1 MRNAVTD
8 VASVPDSVQSK
19 PSPGLIGRLVG
30 VLLSPRETFAAV
42 AAKPRWLGVM
52 LVTLVMSSA
61 AYYVILSSQ
70 AMQDAIV
77 DQQVT
82 AMEARG
88 TTVSDEQVA
97 NIERFIG
104 YLPVAYAVGIFVIG
118 PLFGAALAGIITGIF
133 STLMGGNGT
142 FKQVFAIMN
151 HAGVIPALSGLFVAG
166 MLSAGA
172 QPVGVRPPG
181 ANLGVFL
188 PMLEETSFLAV
199 MFRSIDLFLLWWMV
213 VLAIGLGVLYKRR
226 TGPIATTFIGLYV
239 VIALLI
245 AVFTSGS

>member
-1 MRNAVTD
+1 VTD
-8 VASVPDSVQSK
+8 VASVADSVQNK
-19 PSPGLIGRLVG
+19 PDPGLASRLIG

-52 LVTLVMSSA
+52 VVTLVMSSA
-61 AYYVILSSQ
+61 AYYLILSSPD
-70 AMQDAIV
+70 MQDAII
-77 DQQVT
+77 DQQVR
-82 AMEARG
+82 AIESNG
-88 TTVSDEQVA
+88 NTVSDDQLA
-97 NIERFIG
+97 NMERFIG
-104 YLPVAYAVGIFVIG
+104 YIPVGYAVGIFILG
-118 PLFGAALAGIITGIF
+118 PLFGAAIAGIFTGIF
-133 STLMGGNGT
+133 TTLMGGNGT
-142 FKQVFAIMN
+142 FKQVFAVMN
-151 HAGVIPALSGLFVAG
+151 HAGFIPAISALFVAG
-166 MLSAGA
+166 MLALGA
-172 QPVGVRPPG
+172 RPVGVRPPG

-199 MFRSIDLFLLWWMV
+199 MLRSIDMFLLWWMV

>member
-1 MRNAVTD
+1 MTE
-8 VASVPDSVQSK
+8 VASVSDNVQNK
-19 PSPGLIGRLVG
+19 PTPGLLARIVG
-30 VLLSPRETFAAV
+30 VLLSPRETFPAV

-52 LVTLVMSSA
+52 LVTMVMSSA

-70 AMQDAIV
+70 DMQDAIV
-77 DQQVT
+77 DQQIT
-82 AMEARG
+82 AMESRG
-88 TTVSDEQVA
+88 NTVSDDQVA

-104 YLPVAYAVGIFVIG
+104 YLPVGYAVGIFVVG
-118 PLFGAALAGIITGIF
+118 PLFGAAIAGIVTGIF

-142 FKQVFAIMN
+142 FKQVFAVMS
-151 HAGVIPALSGLFVAG
+151 HAGMIPAISALFIAG
-166 MLSAGA
+166 MLAAGVK
-172 QPVGVRPPG
+172 PIGVRPPG

-199 MFRSIDLFLLWWMV
+199 MLRSIDMFLLWWMV

>member
-1 MRNAVTD
+1 VTD
-8 VASVPDSVQSK
+8 LASVPDSVQNK
-19 PSPGLIGRLVG
+19 PSPGLLGRLVG
-30 VLLSPRETFAAV
+30 VLLSPRDTFAAI

-52 LVTLVMSSA
+52 LVTLAMSSA

-70 AMQDAIV
+70 SMQDAIV

-82 AMEARG
+82 AIEARG
-88 TTVSDEQVA
+88 NTVSDEQVA

-104 YLPVAYAVGIFVIG
+104 YLPVGYAVGIFVVG
-118 PLFGAALAGIITGIF
+118 PLFGAALAGIVTGIF

-142 FKQVFAIMN
+142 FKQVFAVMN
-151 HAGVIPALSGLFVAG
+151 HAGFIPAISGLFIAG
-166 MLSAGA
+166 MLAAGA
-172 QPVGVRPPG
+172 EPVGTRPPG

-199 MFRSIDLFLLWWMV
+199 MFRTIDLFLVWWMV

-226 TGPIATTFIGLYV
+226 TSPIATTFIGLYV
-239 VIALLI
+239 FVALLI

>member
-1 MRNAVTD
+1 VTD
-8 VASVPDSVQSK
+8 IASVSDSVQNK
-19 PSPGLIGRLVG
+19 PAPGLVGRLVG
-30 VLLSPRETFAAV
+30 VLLSPKETFAAI

-52 LVTLVMSSA
+52 IITMAMSSA

-70 AMQDAIV
+70 DMQDAIV
-77 DQQVT
+77 DQQVR
-82 AMEARG
+82 AMESGGNVA
-88 TTVSDEQVA
+88 SDEQVA
-97 NIERFIG
+97 NVERFIG
-104 YLPVAYAVGIFVIG
+104 YLPVGYAVGIFVLG
-118 PLFGAALAGIITGIF
+118 PLFGAAIAGIVTGIF
-133 STLMGGNGT
+133 TTLMGGNGT
-142 FKQVFAIMN
+142 FKQVFAVMS
-151 HAGVIPALSGLFVAG
+151 HAGFIPAISALFIAG
-166 MLSAGA
+166 MLAAGVK
-172 QPVGVRPPG
+172 PVGVRPPG

-199 MFRSIDLFLLWWMV
+199 MLRSIDMFLLWWMV